1 MKNRLLI
8 ISSSVVLFLMLSPLA
23 FSQVWTPEGMNMPGA
38 FNNWTNPPY
47 INSFA
52 GILKTGGTFLVDTS
66 LATRRYRTN
75 IHIDASGADTSAGT
89 YQWLF
94 TSGPVGGYYNNKWS
108 GVTVVM
114 NTVQTYIKE
123 NPTNNTIT
131 LSNGK
136 YYTVNFKDN
145 GYANTDAIW
154 METSA
159 QPVTISSVTQSPLP
173 GSVTSSTSVT
183 VTVTL
188 NTSKSAE
195 ENVYVRYTTDNWT
208 SSTLATVSFIGAT
221 GTATIP
227 AQTGGTS
234 VKYYV
239 FSTTL
244 SNPTSNFDLVTISHD
259 NNSGLSYSYI
269 VSSPTYTITT
279 SAGINGTIDPP
290 GSVIIAD
297 GDDTTF
303 TITPDPGYYI
313 DSLIVDDI
321 SVDTASSYTFLN
333 VIMNH
338 SIRAVFTKNVNLTF
352 QVNMKMMMRNS
363 DFINSSGDQVAVRG
377 EFNNWGNAPGKPDTL
392 DDLNNDSIYTKT
404 ISIKE
409 NKSYQYKFWKT
420 YRSGLDYESS
430 PDRSGLIGTTDS
442 TFAVTFFNKAD
453 VNVTFSVD
461 MRVQMRKSNFLPE
474 LGDVVSVP
482 GTHNGW
488 QTGTT
493 LSDPDNDSI
502 YTKTFAVESNRSHE
516 FKFWKTLRASM
527 DWESSSQRLYDLGGS
542 DMTLPIYFFN
552 NEMLSVNVTFQVD
565 MSIQIIKGLFNP
577 SADAVLVRGS
587 FNGWG
592 TPDSLID
599 PNHDEIYSKT
609 ISIQGGQSIDYK
621 YWKTDIDNDKGYEY
635 ILTNRTSD
643 LTMSDLV
650 IDPVYFSNDGSYK
663 TDVSVTGTWNMISL
677 PRIVNDSAV
686 TTLFPT
692 AISDAFKFTT
702 QYISVTKLENSLGYW
717 LKFQKDT
724 TFSIIGRDILLDSIN
739 IPNDGWNLIGSITD
753 RVPVSTITTDPLDIL
768 KSDFFGYSGSYQS
781 ADTLEPGKAYWIKSG
796 VGKIVLQKPVVV
808 QKMPA
813 REQRSENLNQIIIK
827 DARGT
832 SQKLL
837 LAQKSDNILIA
848 KYELPPIPPAGAF
861 DVRFRTNRSMELI
874 ESNQQKEIPIDIKAE
889 CYPLT
894 IEWKIN
900 SSSSPLVITVSG
912 KDIPMTASGA
922 IKVTGSD
929 TKISIKNIAAI
940 ELPKQFSIEPNY
952 PNPFNPTTS
961 IKYALPV
968 DALISLKIYDELGRE
983 VITLLNEVQTAGYK
997 TIEWNSLDHNNM
1009 PVASGIYFYT
1019 IRAAGICDTDRSFT
1033 HSEKMILV
1041 K

>member
-1 MKNRLLI
+1 MKHKLLLI
-8 ISSSVVLFLMLSPLA
+8 SLSVMLFLMLNPLA
-23 FSQVWTPEGMNMPGA
+23 LSQVWPPEGMNMPGD

-52 GILKTGGTFLVDTS
+52 GIQKTGGTFLVDAS
-66 LATRRYRTN
+66 LATRRYRTT
-75 IHIDASGADTSAGT
+75 IHIDVSGADTSAGT

-94 TSGPVGGYYNNKWS
+94 TSGPVGGYSNNKWS

-123 NPTNNTIT
+123 DPANNTIT
-131 LSNGK
+131 LSDGK
-136 YYTVNFKDN
+136 YYNVNFKDN

-159 QPVTISSVTQSPLP
+159 QPVTISSVTQLPLP
-173 GSVTSSTSVT
+173 GSVTSSTPVA

-195 ENVYVRYTTDNWT
+195 ENVYVRYTTDNWA
-208 SSTLATVSFIGAT
+208 SSTLAEVSFIGAS

-227 AQTGGTS
+227 AETGGTS
-234 VKYYV
+234 VKYYI

-244 SNPTSNFDLVTISHD
+244 TNPTSNYDLVTISHD
-259 NNSGLSYSYI
+259 NNSGLNYSYI
-269 VSSPTYTITT
+269 VSSPTYSITAA
-279 SAGINGTIDPP
+279 AGINGTINPS
-290 GSVIIAD
+290 GSVIVAD

-313 DSLIVDDI
+313 DSLIVDDV
-321 SVDTASSYTFLN
+321 SVDTASSYTFIN

-352 QVNMKMMMRNS
+352 QVDMKMMMRNS
-363 DFINSSGDQVAVRG
+363 DFIITSGDQVTVRG

-430 PDRSGLIGTTDS
+430 TNHTLLTGTSDS
-442 TFAVTFFNKAD
+442 TLAVIYFNNAD
-453 VNVTFSVD
+453 VNVTYSVD
-461 MRVQMRKSNFLPE
+461 MRVQIRKGNFLPE
-474 LGDVVSVP
+474 LGDVVSIP

-493 LSDPDNDSI
+493 LSDLDNDSI
-502 YTKTFAVESNRSHE
+502 YTKIFAVESNRSHE

-527 DWESSSQRLYDLGGS
+527 DWESSSNRIYDLGGS
-542 DMTLPIYFFN
+542 DMPLPTYFFN
-552 NEMLSVNVTFQVD
+552 NEMLSVDVTFQVD

-577 SADAVLVRGS
+577 SIDAVLVRGS

-592 TPDSLID
+592 TPDTLTD
-599 PNHDEIYSKT
+599 PNYDEIYSKT
-609 ISIQGGQSIDYK
+609 ISIQGGQSIEYK
-621 YWKTDIDNDKGYEY
+621 YWKTDIDNDKGYEN

-643 LTMSDLV
+643 LTMSDLI

-663 TDVSVTGTWNMISL
+663 TDVSVTETWNMISL
-677 PRIVNDSAV
+677 PRVVADSAV

-717 LKFQKDT
+717 LKFSKDT
-724 TFSIIGRDILLDSIN
+724 TFSIIGRDILVDSIN
-739 IPNDGWNLIGSITD
+739 ITNDGWNLIGSITEK
-753 RVPVSTITTDPLDIL
+753 VPVSTITTDPLDIL
-768 KSDFFGYSGSYQS
+768 KSDFFCYSGSYQS

-796 VGKIVLQKPVVV
+796 VGKIVLQQPVVV
-808 QKMPA
+808 HKILA

-832 SQKLL
+832 SQKLF
-837 LAQKSDNILIA
+837 LAQKSDNIFTA
-848 KYELPPIPPAGAF
+848 RYELPPLPPAGAF
-861 DVRFRTNRSMELI
+861 DVRFRTNRSMEMI
-874 ESNQQKEIPIDIKAE
+874 ESNQQEEIPVDVKAE
-889 CYPLT
+889 YYPLT

-900 SSSSPLVITVSG
+900 SSSSPLVITVAG

-922 IKVTGSD
+922 VKVTGSD
-929 TKISIKNIAAI
+929 SKISIKSLVAI

-968 DALISLKIYDELGRE
+968 DALISIKIYDELGQDI
-983 VITLLNEVQTAGYK
+983 ITLLNEVQTAGYK
-997 TIEWNSLDHNNM
+997 TVEWNSLNHNNM

-1019 IRAAGICDTDRSFT
+1019 IRAAGISDIDRSFT
-1033 HSEKMILV
+1033 HSGKMVLV